1 VTAAAPGREEQ
12 EGFDRL
18 ALGCAAMVFA
28 LRYAFIGHYDLFRDE
43 LYFIVCGQHPAFGYA
58 DQPPLVPLI
67 AAASYKLGLGA
78 WGVRIPAALAAG
90 ALVWLAVRFVRL
102 LGGNGIALALAVLT
116 AATAPMLM
124 GVTTTLNTT
133 TFDPLA
139 WTAIVWLVLRALR
152 LGDDRALLWAGLV
165 AGLALEMKYSL
176 VFWLAG
182 LVAGLLVTPERR
194 LLARPALWGGLAVAA
209 LLAAPSAIWQALH
222 GMPFLELGKAA
233 AGKNVDVPLGE
244 FLANQVMVMNPLYA
258 PIWLAGLV
266 GPFVSPRLRDLRF
279 VPVACLA
286 VLVIVR
292 LGHGKDYYLAPC
304 YPVLFA
310 IGAVAIGGWAQA
322 RWRKGLVGTWSAA
335 GLVVSAL
342 AAPMAIPLL
351 SPEGLAAWIER
362 LGIAPQQQERSFA
375 GTVLPQIYADQLG
388 WHDFTAQVSAA
399 WAQVPEADRPATAIL
414 AGNYGEAASLDLY
427 ARGLPPV
434 LSGHNQYWLWG
445 LRGQN
450 PRHLLV
456 VTRDPAELATGCGSV
471 TVLGRTYSKWA
482 VAHENGKAIA
492 LCRDLR
498 QPLNL
503 LWAGE
508 RNFS

>member
-1 VTAAAPGREEQ
+1 MTSQAPGRGERVAL
-12 EGFDRL
+12 DRL
-18 ALGCAAMVFA
+18 ALACAAAVFA
-28 LRYAFIGHYDLFRDE
+28 VRFAFIGHYDLFRDE

-67 AAASYKLGLGA
+67 AAALYKLGLGA

-90 ALVWLAVRFVRL
+90 ALVWLAVRITRL
-102 LGGNGIALALAVLT
+102 LGGNGMAIALAVLT

-124 GVTTTLNTT
+124 GITTTLNTT
-133 TFDPLA
+133 TFDPIA
-139 WTAIVWLVLRALR
+139 WTAIEWLVLRALR

-165 AGLALEMKYSL
+165 AGLALEVKYSL
-176 VFWLAG
+176 VFWLFG
-182 LVAGLLVTPERR
+182 LVVGLLVTPERR
-194 LLARPALWGGLAVAA
+194 VLARPALWGGFAIATLI
-209 LLAAPSAIWQALH
+209 AAPSAIWQAFNGL
-222 GMPFLELGKAA
+222 PFLELGKAA

-244 FLANQVMVMNPLYA
+244 FLANQVMVMNPVFA
-258 PIWLAGLV
+258 PVWLAGLIA
-266 GPFVSPRLRDLRF
+266 PFVSRRLRDLRF
-279 VPVACLA
+279 VPVACLV

-304 YPVLFA
+304 YPILFA
-310 IGAVAIGGWAQA
+310 IGAVAIGAWAVA
-322 RWRKGLVGTWSAA
+322 RWRKGFVGTWSAA
-335 GLVVSAL
+335 GLAVSAL

-351 SPEGLAAWIER
+351 SPGALAAWIER

-375 GTVLPQIYADQLG
+375 GTALPQVFADQLG

-399 WAQVPEADRPATAIL
+399 WRQVPEADRQATAIL
-414 AGNYGEAASLDLY
+414 TGNYGEAASLDLY
-427 ARGLPPV
+427 GKGLPQA

-445 LRGQN
+445 LRGQD

-456 VTRDPAELATGCGSV
+456 VTGDPVELASWCGSV

-498 QPLNL
+498 EPLDR
-503 LWAGE
+503 LWPDE